1 MARMRRMGV
10 KIRRRPTDA
19 GWLAAGSGIVL
30 LTASAIDGNTAT
42 DAEVAVFRLVNDA
55 PDPLFFVLWVP
66 MQLGTFVAV
75 PVTAVGAFIARRP
88 RLAIEAAVAGTAA
101 YFLARSVKLVWV
113 RLRPPIF
120 LEDVQQRHVPRTGYG
135 FVSGHAAVS
144 ASLAFV
150 LWAFLPKRWRWVP
163 VALSGVVGL
172 GRMYVGGHMPL
183 DVLGGWGLGTAV
195 GAAVTFAG
203 GVPVRA
209 GGVPVGKVKS
219 GASSATTGSA

>member
-1 MARMRRMGV
+1 MDGQV
-10 KIRRRPTDA
+10 RRRRTDA
-19 GWLAAGSGIVL
+19 GWLAAGSGITL
-30 LTASAIDGNTAT
+30 LTAGAIDGNTAT
-42 DAEVAVFRLVNDA
+42 DVEIAVFRLVNDA
-55 PDPLFFVLWVP
+55 PNALFYVLWAP
-66 MQLGTFVAV
+66 MQFGTFVAV

-88 RLAIEAAVAGTAA
+88 RPAIEAAVAGTAA

-120 LEDVQQRHVPRTGYG
+120 VADVHLRHVPRTGYG

-163 VALSGVVGL
+163 AALSGVVGL

-195 GAAVTFAG
+195 GAVATFVG
-203 GVPVRA
+203 GVPRRT
-209 GGVPVGKVKS
+209 GGLDPS
-219 GASSATTGSA
+219 PDATAPAEPS

>member
-1 MARMRRMGV
+1 MARMRRMGDR
-10 KIRRRPTDA
+10 IRRRPTDA
-19 GWLAAGSGIVL
+19 GWLAASSGIVL

-55 PDPLFFVLWVP
+55 PDALLYVLWAP
-66 MQLGTFVAV
+66 MQFGTFVAV
-75 PVTAVGAFIARRP
+75 PVTAVGASLARRP
-88 RLAIEAAVAGTAA
+88 WLAMEAAVAGTAA

-120 LEDVQQRHVPRTGYG
+120 LQDVHLRHVPRTGYG
-135 FVSGHAAVS
+135 FVSGHAGVS

-150 LWAFLPKRWRWVP
+150 LWAFLAKRWRWVP
-163 VALSGVVGL
+163 VAVSGVVGL

-183 DVLGGWGLGTAV
+183 DVLGGWGLGAAV

-203 GVPVRA
+203 GVPVRR
-209 GGVPVGKVKS
+209 GKS
-219 GASSATTGSA
+219 EASSATTGSA

>member
-1 MARMRRMGV
+1 MGV
-10 KIRRRPTDA
+10 RIRRRPTDA
-19 GWLAAGSGIVL
+19 GWLAAGGGIML
-30 LTASAIDGNTAT
+30 LTAGAIDGNTAT
-42 DAEVAVFRLVNDA
+42 DAEIAVFRLVNDA
-55 PDPLFFVLWVP
+55 PNALFYVLWAP
-66 MQLGTFVAV
+66 MQFGTFVAV
-75 PVTAVGAFIARRP
+75 PVTAVVAFIARRR

-101 YFLARSVKLVWV
+101 YFLARSVKTMWV

-120 LEDVQQRHVPRTGYG
+120 VSDVHLRHVPRTGYG

-163 VALSGVVGL
+163 AAVSGVVGL

-195 GAAVTFAG
+195 GAVAAFVG
-203 GVPVRA
+203 GVPRKQGAVEVPE
-209 GGVPVGKVKS
+209 GVDPG
-219 GASSATTGSA
+219 

>member
-1 MARMRRMGV
+1 MARMSPGGGR
-10 KIRRRPTDA
+10 IRRRRTDA
-19 GWLAAGSGIVL
+19 GWLAAGGGVML
-30 LTASAIDGNTAT
+30 LTGGAIDGNTAT

-55 PDPLFFVLWVP
+55 PDALFYVLWVP
-66 MQLGTFVAV
+66 MQFGTFVAV
-75 PVTAVGAFIARRP
+75 PVSAIGAFVSRRP
-88 RLAIEAAVAGTAA
+88 RLAIETAVTGTAA
-101 YFLARSVKLVWV
+101 YFLARSVKLMWV

-120 LEDVQQRHVPRTGYG
+120 VSDVHLRHVPRTGYG

-163 VALSGVVGL
+163 AAVAGIVGL

-195 GAAVTFAG
+195 GAVVTFVG
-203 GVPVRA
+203 GVPREQDA
-209 GGVPVGKVKS
+209 LEVPE
-219 GASSATTGSA
+219 GADPG